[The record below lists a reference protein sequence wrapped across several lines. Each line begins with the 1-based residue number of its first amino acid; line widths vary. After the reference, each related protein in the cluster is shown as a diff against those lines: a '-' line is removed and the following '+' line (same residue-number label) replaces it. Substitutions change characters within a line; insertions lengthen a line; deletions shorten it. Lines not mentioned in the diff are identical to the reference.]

1 VSSPSTLRTASRRAL
16 AELTQARDV
25 RLSRG
30 RAVIA
35 GAALGALAVLV
46 KSVMEQA
53 AADPGFIILMASII
67 AAAWVG
73 GIPGGIAAL
82 ATTALLHGFLL
93 LFDPFGWASP
103 ASSAELFK
111 EVFYVVIGAAT
122 VVLVGSRRASHDRL
136 ADALADTATLAAAL
150 EARDQ
155 RLELVLA
162 ASGTGIWEWDV
173 ASGELEWSETIFQQH
188 GLDPA
193 GTPPDF
199 DTYLQTIHPD
209 DRAAFRDAIAEV
221 VAQGGLFGL
230 EFRIVWPDGSVHW
243 THGSGRLFRDRTGR
257 PVRMVGTGQDIT
269 ERRRLEEERD
279 RLVEE
284 ERRAGEFREAF
295 VDVISH
301 ELRTPITTIL
311 GLAQILARPGRQD
324 DPAARAALLAD
335 VRAESER
342 LHRLVEDLLVL
353 SRVEHGRLIVETE
366 PIEPRRLIER
376 IVTWAAAEHPDIVIG
391 LEVGRHLPVV
401 AGEAT
406 YVEQIVRNLLDN
418 AAKYSPAGTAVT
430 VSAHHDGDAVVFRVV
445 DEGPG
450 IPEASTQRLFDLF
463 YRDPEL
469 ARTASGSGIGLF
481 VCASLVHA
489 MGGRIW
495 AQRRPEGGSEFGF
508 TLRVMNADDDTPI
521 PEGSTSSA
529 EPATDP
535 SPPAAG
541 SLP

>member
-1 VSSPSTLRTASRRAL
+1 MSSPSTLRSASRSAL
-16 AELTQARDV
+16 AELTQARDAP
-25 RLSRG
+25 LTRG
-30 RAVIA
+30 RAILA
-35 GAALGALAVLV
+35 GAALGALAVLA
-46 KSVMEQA
+46 KSITEQA
-53 AADPGFIILMASII
+53 VTHPGYIILMASII

-73 GIPGGIAAL
+73 GIPGGLAAL
-82 ATTALLHGFLL
+82 ATTALLHGYLL
-93 LFDPFGWASP
+93 IVDPLGWAP
-103 ASSAELFK
+103 NADFPEFFR
-111 EVFYVVIGAAT
+111 EVFYVVVGTAT
-122 VVLVGSRRASHDRL
+122 VLVVGSRGASHDRS
-136 ADALADTATLAAAL
+136 ADALADTSTLAQAL

-173 ASGELEWSETIFQQH
+173 TSGELEWSEAIFRQH

-199 DTYLQTIHPD
+199 ETYLQTIHPD
-209 DRAAFRDAIAEV
+209 DRAAFRDAITEV
-221 VAQGGLFGL
+221 VAQGGPFDL

-243 THGSGRLFRDRTGR
+243 THGSGRVFRDRAGR
-257 PVRMVGTGQDIT
+257 AVRMVGTGQDIT
-269 ERRRLEEERD
+269 ARRRLEEERD
-279 RLVEE
+279 RLVDE
-284 ERRAGEFREAF
+284 ERRADEFREAF

-324 DPAARAALLAD
+324 DPVARDALLAD

-342 LHRLVEDLLVL
+342 LHRLIEDLLVL

-401 AGEAT
+401 AGDAT

-418 AAKYSPAGTAVT
+418 AAKYSPVGTAVT
-430 VSAHHDGDAVVFRVV
+430 VSAHTDLDAVVFRVM

-450 IPEASTQRLFDLF
+450 ISEASTQRLFDLF

-495 AQRRPEGGSEFGF
+495 ALRRPEGGAEFGF
-508 TLRVMNADDDTPI
+508 TLRVFDSDDDALI
-521 PEGSTSSA
+521 ASGVSSTVTA
-529 EPATDP
+529 
-535 SPPAAG
+535 PPAEG